1 MGWNSLSL
9 VYTIHCYCEMRKVHG
24 AHDLLGGCLG
34 LTCFAFIPQ
43 KPLKFQIKAS
53 LLEHP

>member
-1 MGWNSLSL
+1 MGRNSLSL
-9 VYTIHCYCEMRKVHG
+9 VCTIHCYCEMRKVHG

-43 KPLKFQIKAS
+43 KSLKFQIKAS
-53 LLEHP
+53 SLERP